1 MEEAMSEHKTYRWS
15 VRGFTII
22 EVLITLLIM
31 SGGLLALASFQGV
44 IFGANAVSIER
55 SEATMLAEQKIDEFR
70 AYRDLSAYASIVT
83 GSDSVT
89 SGSAVYTR
97 SWVVTGYVSPARKQI
112 ALNVS
117 WTDSSNDLQSVKLD
131 TVIASNDPKL
141 TGALIINAVN

>member
-1 MEEAMSEHKTYRWS
+1 MKDNKTYR
-15 VRGFTII
+15 RPALGFTMI
-22 EVLITLLIM
+22 EVLITLLIL

-44 IFGANAVSIER
+44 IFGANAISIQR

-70 AYRDLSAYASIVT
+70 AYRDLSTYASIVT

-97 SWVVTGYVSPARKQI
+97 SWVVTGYASPARKQI
-112 ALNVS
+112 TLNVS
-117 WTDSSNDLQSVKLD
+117 WTDSTNDLQSVKLD

-141 TGALIINAVN
+141 TGALIINPVN